1 MSCCPSSPSDGGERR
16 ELQSVPVRGPYILL
30 GEFLKRV
37 GAVPTGGQ
45 AKRII
50 QAGMVRVNGEV
61 ETRRGR
67 KLRPGDTVTIEG
79 GASWTLAAQGDA

>member
-1 MSCCPSSPSDGGERR
+1 M
-16 ELQSVPVRGPYILL
+16 RGPYILL

-50 QAGMVRVNGEV
+50 QSGMVRVNGEV

-67 KLRPGDTVTIEG
+67 KLRPGDRVSIEG
-79 GASWTLAAQGDA
+79 RGSWSVAGQGDA

>member
-1 MSCCPSSPSDGGERR
+1 MSCCPSSPSEGSGGRR
-16 ELQSVPVRGPYILL
+16 VEPVPVRGPYILL

-67 KLRPGDTVTIEG
+67 KLRPGDVVAIEG
-79 GASWTLAAQGDA
+79 GGSWRVAGQGDA